1 MTSVAPVNIVKPTP
15 QDLIAAR
22 DKRVPD
28 LIAFN
33 LKVLFCGINPGLYS
47 GAVGHHFARPGNRF
61 WPALYKAGFTDRLLS
76 AFEEKELLKSDYG
89 ITNIVRR
96 STANASE
103 LSSSELKEG
112 AKRLTRTVLKYKP
125 RITAVLGVDAYR
137 KAFDRREAVLGLQS
151 ERIGTSALWILPNPS
166 GINAHFQLK
175 DLAKLFKELEEASEN
190 MSTV

>member
-175 DLAKLFKELEEASEN
+175 DLAKLFKELKEASEN

>member
-1 MTSVAPVNIVKPTP
+1 MAPVNIVKPTP

-175 DLAKLFKELEEASEN
+175 DLAKLFKELKEASEN